1 MIINFVLPGNED
13 VVIGGYKLVYQY
25 ANKLVDKGNEVHITY
40 VERLFKSPYVPK
52 FKRKVILLRNKL
64 IKRGKSS
71 VTWFKLDGRIKMHY
85 NCISIQDIVNADAVI
100 ATAAPT
106 ANWVFDLSSDK
117 GNKFYFIQNLEN
129 WWFNDDKDLY
139 NTYKLGLNNIVISKD
154 LERIV
159 RKYSGKTPAYVPNF
173 VDTSEF
179 YLKYPVNNRENVVS
193 LLNHVQITKRTKFG
207 LEILDEVR
215 KKVPDLQVELFGAYK
230 PIQELPS
237 YVHFTYK
244 ADVNDLREIYG
255 KSKIYLLPSV
265 LEGWGLT
272 GMEAIA
278 SGAVL
283 VASNVAG
290 IMEYANENNSK
301 LIEPYRKQE
310 FVDVI
315 VELLNSE
322 SARNILAEKALKDIR
337 NYDISASTKR
347 FENVII
353 EGCG

>member
-1 MIINFVLPGNED
+1 M
-13 VVIGGYKLVYQY
+13 
-25 ANKLVDKGNEVHITY
+25 
-40 VERLFKSPYVPK
+40 
-52 FKRKVILLRNKL
+52 LRNKL
-64 IKRGKSS
+64 TKRGKSS
-71 VTWFKLDGRIKMHY
+71 VTWFKLDSRIKVHY
-85 NCISIQDIVNADAVI
+85 NCVSIQDIVNADAIV

-106 ANWVFDLSSDK
+106 ANWIFNLSSDK

-129 WWFNDDKDLY
+129 WWFKNDEDLY

-159 RKYSGKTPAYVPNF
+159 KKYSGKTPSYVPNF

-179 YLKYPVNNRENVVS
+179 YLKYPVNNRKNVVS
-193 LLNHVQITKRTKFG
+193 LLNHVQKTKRTKFG
-207 LEILDEVR
+207 LDILDEV
-215 KKVPDLQVELFGAYK
+215 KKTIPDLQVELFGAYK

-290 IMEYANENNSK
+290 ITEYANENNSK
-301 LIEPYRKQE
+301 LIEPSCKQE

-315 VELLNSE
+315 VKLLNSE
-322 SARNILAEKALKDIR
+322 KVRDTLAEKALKDIR
-337 NYDISASTKR
+337 KYDILASTKK
-347 FENVII
+347 FENII
-353 EGCG
+353 VKGCS